1 MIQTQFINW
10 LLDTKDTSVL
20 TLNNIGKDYFSD
32 YEKEFEFIQQHISEY
47 NNVPDKETFINK
59 FPDFD
64 LIKVTETPQYLLSE
78 LLLDK
83 QKRMLAKA
91 VNRVRDSYNTGDIE
105 AAIQILQN
113 FSETVSTGRFLQSVD
128 LIKDTSRYDKYVE
141 RTSDFSKFYIKTGF
155 PELDNL
161 IYGWDKQEELATI
174 FARTGTG
181 KTWIMLKCASAAL
194 EQGLTVGIYSGEMG
208 ENKVGYRIDTFLSHL
223 SNRSMNWGNADIQP
237 RYKAYI
243 DSLASK
249 YKGTIKVL
257 TPAMIDGPAGVN
269 ALKAFIEKDKLDIL
283 FIDQHSLLEDD
294 RKGKTPVEKA
304 ANISKD
310 LKNLQVLKKIP
321 IIAVS
326 QSNRTE
332 KEENK
337 DILDRI
343 GQDSTTIIGLKQ
355 KDENTMTLQ
364 LVKSRDSESHK
375 ILTYAI
381 DFDRG
386 IFTYIPAEND
396 ALKGKDC
403 QALKE
408 EFENDGEEVF
418 S

>member
-1 MIQTQFINW
+1 
-10 LLDTKDTSVL
+10 
-20 TLNNIGKDYFSD
+20 
-32 YEKEFEFIQQHISEY
+32 
-47 NNVPDKETFINK
+47 
-59 FPDFD
+59 
-64 LIKVTETPQYLLSE
+64 
-78 LLLDK
+78 
-83 QKRMLAKA
+83 
-91 VNRVRDSYNTGDIE
+91 
-105 AAIQILQN
+105 
-113 FSETVSTGRFLQSVD
+113 
-128 LIKDTSRYDKYVE
+128 
-141 RTSDFSKFYIKTGF
+141 
-155 PELDNL
+155 
-161 IYGWDKQEELATI
+161 
-174 FARTGTG
+174 
-181 KTWIMLKCASAAL
+181 
-194 EQGLTVGIYSGEMG
+194 
-208 ENKVGYRIDTFLSHL
+208 
-223 SNRSMNWGNADIQP
+223 MNWGNADIQP

-337 DILDRI
+337 DILDTTQIAQADRI